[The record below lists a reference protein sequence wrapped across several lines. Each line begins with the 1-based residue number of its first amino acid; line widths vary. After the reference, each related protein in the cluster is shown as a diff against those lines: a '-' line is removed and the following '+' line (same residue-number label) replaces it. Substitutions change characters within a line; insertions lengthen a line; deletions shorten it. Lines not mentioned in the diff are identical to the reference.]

1 MTSPDHDSATRLD
14 HRALY
19 EFRFAG
25 VDADA
30 KRKVWRKISAD
41 LFRRAGRPRRIL
53 DPACGAGELIETVPA
68 QERWAAD
75 VVPPPITDPAVNISV
90 GRYQDLD
97 FPRDYFDAVVLSNVL
112 EHLRDPDEVQ
122 AFLHRARAL
131 LAKDGRLVVLGP
143 NFKHC
148 AQQYFD
154 CADHTLILTDV
165 SVIEHLA
172 VAGFEI
178 VSAHPRYIPFSF
190 RSRLPASAPLVALYL
205 RLPIV
210 WKVLGK
216 QYLIIATPI

>member
-1 MTSPDHDSATRLD
+1 MTSRDHDTTQLLD

-25 VDADA
+25 VDAAA
-30 KRKVWRKISAD
+30 KRKVWQRISAD
-41 LFRRAGRPRRIL
+41 LYRRAGRPGRIL
-53 DPACGAGELIETVPA
+53 DPACGAGELIETIPA

-97 FPRDYFDAVVLSNVL
+97 FPEGHFDAVVFSNVL

-122 AFLHRARAL
+122 RFLQRARGQ
-131 LAKDGRLVVLGP
+131 LAEGGRLVVLGP

-148 AQQYFD
+148 AKQYFD

-165 SVIEHLA
+165 SVREHLVA
-172 VAGFEI
+172 AGFEI

-190 RSRLPASAPLVALYL
+190 RSRLPDSAPLVALYL
-205 RLPIV
+205 RLPIF
-210 WKVLGK
+210 WRVLGK
-216 QYLIIATPI
+216 QFLIVATPR